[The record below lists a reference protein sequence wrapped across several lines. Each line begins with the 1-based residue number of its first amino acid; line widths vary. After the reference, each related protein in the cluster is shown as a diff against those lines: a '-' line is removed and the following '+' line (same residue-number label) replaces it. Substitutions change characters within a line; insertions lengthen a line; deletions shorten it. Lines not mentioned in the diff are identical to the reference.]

1 MRLSNP
7 DLLEAEKL
15 TALRLLNGWLA
26 ISLVTFCLWLAYQAV
41 TFIQGL
47 F

>member
-7 DLLEAEKL
+7 DLIQAEKL
-15 TALRLLNGWLA
+15 TILRLISGWLA
-26 ISLVTFCLWLAYQAV
+26 IGLVASCIWLIIQAI

>member
-7 DLLEAEKL
+7 DLLDAEKL
-15 TALRLLNGWLA
+15 TTFRLLNGWLA
-26 ISLVTFCLWLAYQAV
+26 ISLVAFCTWLAGQAF

>member
-1 MRLSNP
+1 MSNP
-7 DLLEAEKL
+7 DLIQAEKL
-15 TALRLLNGWLA
+15 TAIRLLNGWLA
-26 ISLVTFCLWLAYQAV
+26 IGLVAFCIWLTYQAF